1 MKRII
6 VLSLLLLSVGA
17 IAHQSATMTERAQQ
31 PAVTIYGITAANNL
45 ISFSASAPGTILSS
59 VAITGLAQG
68 ETLTGIDFRPRN
80 NQLYGVSSANRIY
93 TINLTTGAATAAGTA
108 AFTPALSGTAFGVD
122 FNPVPDRIRLVSDAE
137 QNLRL
142 HPDTGAVAGTDA
154 ALSYATGDVNA
165 GANPNLVGAAY
176 TNNFNAPSSTTLY
189 AIDSNLDILVRQGST
204 GGAPDSPNNGRL
216 TTIGA
221 LGVNTGDQVGFDIL
235 APNDVAFASMT
246 AQGAGSSS
254 LYSINLNTGAA
265 TAIGGIG
272 GTAVVRDIAI
282 PVTFIPSAQQAG
294 FAIVNAASFTG
305 DTLAPEE
312 IAAIFGNFQTQNNQ
326 PAIASTLP
334 LPTTLGGVKVT
345 VNGTDAPLFF
355 AAPGQINIRIPANT
369 ADGQATVAITDATGA
384 TRPGTVSITRAAPG
398 LFTVNGNGVGTAFGL
413 STTDGVTFLPL
424 ADANRAERPVDPGTR
439 ARPTYLIFFGTGIR
453 NARAENPADA
463 NGVAEAV
470 TATIQG
476 VPATVAYAGRHPDFE
491 GLDQINVILPPEL
504 AGFGRVRARLVIN
517 GQPSNF
523 VTVSVGGAA
532 PAINLAAIAAGQTIG
547 GALSADDQ
555 VLRDEAGRT
564 YFFDAYRFTAT
575 AGTGIAVDVRST
587 VFDAAAILY
596 KRNGDGSLTPLASD
610 DDLGGL
616 GDGAI
621 VNGNALLLTALQ
633 ESGEYVIF
641 VTSATS
647 DENGQGGYTVRLAGN
662 AIQQIAYGA
671 NLTAAIAGGDLQTA
685 AGVLL
690 DGYFFAG
697 TAGDRVQIQISSP
710 SFDPLLLLS
719 RNTGDPLAFDDN
731 GGGGTSS
738 LLTTQLPATGVYVIV
753 ATPFAANAA
762 GGYTLSL
769 SRATTALQADQAEP
783 LSSGAGRP
791 LLLKQLDPERMEEA
805 RFGRFATRR
814 VIERQ

>member
-6 VLSLLLLSVGA
+6 VMSLLLLSFGFFIHPSSMVTGNV
-17 IAHQSATMTERAQQ
+17 QQ
-31 PAVTIYGITAANNL
+31 AAVTIYGITAANSL
-45 ISFSASAPGTILSS
+45 ISFSAAAPGTILSS
-59 VAITGLAQG
+59 LAITGLAQG
-68 ETLTGIDFRPRN
+68 ETLAGIDFRPRN

-93 TINLTTGAATAAGTA
+93 TINLTTGAATTVGAA
-108 AFTPALSGTAFGVD
+108 AFTPALSGIAFGVD

-142 HPDTGAVAGTDA
+142 HPDTGAVAGTDT

-189 AIDSNLDILVRQGST
+189 GIDSNLDILVRQGST

-235 APNDVAFASMT
+235 APNDAAFATLT
-246 AQGAGSSS
+246 AQGANSSS

-265 TAIGGIG
+265 TVIGAIGGN
-272 GTAVVRDIAI
+272 TFVRDIAI

-294 FAIVNAASFTG
+294 FAVVNAAGFTG

-334 LPTTLGGVKVT
+334 LPTTLGGVKVS
-345 VNGTDAPLFF
+345 VNGTDAGLFF

-369 ADGQATVAITDATGA
+369 ADGQATFSITDATGA
-384 TRPGTVSITRAAPG
+384 TRSGTVSITRAAPG
-398 LFTVNGNGVGTAFGL
+398 LFTINGNGVGTAFGL
-413 STTDGVTFLPL
+413 STTDGATFLPL
-424 ADANRAERPVDPGTR
+424 ADANKAERAVEPGTR
-439 ARPTYLIFFGTGIR
+439 ARPTYLVFFGTGIR
-453 NARAENPADA
+453 NARAENPTDA

-470 TATIQG
+470 SVTIQG
-476 VPATVAYAGRHPDFE
+476 VPATVTYAGKHPDFE
-491 GLDQINVILPPEL
+491 GLDQINAILPFEL
-504 AGFGRVRARLVIN
+504 AGFGQVRARLVVN
-517 GQPSNF
+517 GQPSNV
-523 VTVSVGGAA
+523 VTLSIGGTA
-532 PAINLAAIAAGQTIG
+532 PAVNLTSIAAGQTIG
-547 GALSADDQ
+547 GALTADDQ

-587 VFDAAAILY
+587 VFDAAAVLY
-596 KRNGDGSLTPLASD
+596 KRNADGSLTPLASD

-616 GDGAI
+616 GDGAV

-641 VTSATS
+641 VTSSTG

-662 AIQQIAYGA
+662 AIQQIGYGA
-671 NLTAAIAGGDLQTA
+671 NVTAAIAAGDLQTA
-685 AGVLL
+685 AGVYF

-697 TAGDRVQIQISSP
+697 TAGDRVQIQMSSA
-710 SFDPLLLLS
+710 SFDPLLILS
-719 RNTGDPLAFDDN
+719 RNNGDPLAFDDN
-731 GGGGTSS
+731 SGGGTSS
-738 LLTTQLPATGVYVIV
+738 QIATQLPETGVYVIV
-753 ATPFAANAA
+753 ATPFAVNAA

-769 SRATTALQADQAEP
+769 SRATSFAEEAEETVASP
-783 LSSGAGRP
+783 GRT
-791 LLLKQLDPERMEEA
+791 LLLKRLDPERAQETQFE
-805 RFGRFATRR
+805 RFATRR
-814 VIERQ
+814 VVVRER